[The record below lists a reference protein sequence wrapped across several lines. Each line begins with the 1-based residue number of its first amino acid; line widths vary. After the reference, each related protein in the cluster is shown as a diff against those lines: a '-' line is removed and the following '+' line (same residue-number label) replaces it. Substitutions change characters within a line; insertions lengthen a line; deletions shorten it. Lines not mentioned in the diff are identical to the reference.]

1 MGRPTATSEQTIRE
15 IKAILALL
23 SNNDIPDLR
32 KGTITTNF
40 RTLNVFQTQAD
51 AFAKSLIFHGEVR
64 NLAKPSL
71 LRLAFSNELK
81 VFFDNAVNS
90 KNAEPPIPEFPG
102 VSINSGPCRI
112 VNLDEWNPEW
122 HCIAGMCRLD
132 DSAAFA
138 RYTTAVLCSP
148 AKRPEIPSGFKTL
161 DVLRVC
167 RASSEW
173 KPRWKT
179 PNNPSG
185 NNGAIAFCQCMQQR
199 NRNRLRNAHY

>member
-1 MGRPTATSEQTIRE
+1 MEKYATS
-15 IKAILALL
+15 L
-23 SNNDIPDLR
+23 SPACYVWHSQMSL
-32 KGTITTNF
+32 KFSSTTQS
-40 RTLNVFQTQAD
+40 TPKTQ
-51 AFAKSLIFHGEVR
+51 
-64 NLAKPSL
+64 NL
-71 LRLAFSNELK
+71 
-81 VFFDNAVNS
+81 
-90 KNAEPPIPEFPG
+90 PIPEFPS

-112 VNLDEWNPEW
+112 LNLDEWNPEW
-122 HCIAGMCRLD
+122 HCIPRMCRLD

-185 NNGAIAFCQCMQQR
+185 NNGAIAFCQCMQQEIAIDFATPITSIIFVMKRCPTR
-199 NRNRLRNAHY
+199 NVPALIEDPDQITHSRERYLVYTGLVKMAFVRAFIWTFV